1 MFGNEYLWFSLLR
14 SQWIWIERRRILH
27 LNLFTMGQPR
37 FCNCAT
43 CFILL
48 KVSAPIRKV
57 CHDISTVEKNFY
69 IVVPG
74 LPNHHIRTLAAN
86 ISSEVCPVLYYLPFE
101 EEYVSEICESRQYS
115 SYLSTTSICSILDFG
130 QEWSNFQCSHSK
142 MLFCPQSQHE
152 NHIIAVGPRWCNFKV
167 PQQKDY
173 EKNSHI
179 KKIIKTV
186 WGMFSFSNHNIIV
199 WRTWDISSWKFLC
212 LIPLSCKKTLKIKF
226 HPIVHWCIPI
236 YVHRD

>member
-1 MFGNEYLWFSLLR
+1 MQSFASNTNAIIFNLVSPKRMSGNGYLWFSLLR

-27 LNLFTMGQPR
+27 LSLFTMGQPR

-86 ISSEVCPVLYYLPFE
+86 ISSEVCPILSSFWGRIYWWDLWKQTIFILPF
-101 EEYVSEICESRQYS
+101 YHFYLQYPWLWPRVKQFS
-115 SYLSTTSICSILDFG
+115 MFSLQNVILSTKSAWKSYNCSRS
-130 QEWSNFQCSHSK
+130 QMMQFQGTTTEG
-142 MLFCPQSQHE
+142 L
-152 NHIIAVGPRWCNFKV
+152 W
-167 PQQKDY
+167 
-173 EKNSHI
+173 EKLTH
-179 KKIIKTV
+179 KKNNK
-186 WGMFSFSNHNIIV
+186 
-199 WRTWDISSWKFLC
+199 
-212 LIPLSCKKTLKIKF
+212 
-226 HPIVHWCIPI
+226 
-236 YVHRD
+236 